1 MHIVMQKLFKDLPCM
16 RSLSAKTKREAE
28 KLLKMKA
35 NKKMYNKILRLIQG
49 RCLNICIWLSMYH
62 LYRIC
67 RTLNPGIHMP

>member
-1 MHIVMQKLFKDLPCM
+1 MQKLFKDLPCM

-49 RCLNICIWLSMYH
+49 RCLNICI
-62 LYRIC
+62 
-67 RTLNPGIHMP
+67 